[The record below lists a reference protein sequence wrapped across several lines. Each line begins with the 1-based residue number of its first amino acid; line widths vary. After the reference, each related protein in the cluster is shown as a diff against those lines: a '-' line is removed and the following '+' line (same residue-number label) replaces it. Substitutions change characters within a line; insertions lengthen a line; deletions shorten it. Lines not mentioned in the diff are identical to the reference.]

1 MGTLPPVIMDGIV
14 VVLTIKKIRKRT
26 NRWISLS
33 AVSPSSR
40 NITQQCVWMY
50 NHPKMYTRCMYRVS
64 AGKMRVRVKMRGENE
79 KQYGDDGGG
88 GGDDDDGGGGSAI
101 TNAMVVTRVRD
112 DEKLEEET
120 LISTSTTT
128 TTTRR
133 KDMRYNLWTHS
144 VAFMILFSGMTTFFF
159 PYHPHPRTHTNSH
172 RPQTAFQT
180 ASEYSQP
187 ILLELG

>member
-1 MGTLPPVIMDGIV
+1 
-14 VVLTIKKIRKRT
+14 
-26 NRWISLS
+26 
-33 AVSPSSR
+33 
-40 NITQQCVWMY
+40 
-50 NHPKMYTRCMYRVS
+50 MYRVS

-79 KQYGDDGGG
+79 KQYGDDDGG
-88 GGDDDDGGGGSAI
+88 GGDDDDGGGGSAV

-120 LISTSTTT
+120 LISTSTT

-144 VAFMILFSGMTTFFF
+144 VAFMILFSGMTTFCF

>member
-1 MGTLPPVIMDGIV
+1 
-14 VVLTIKKIRKRT
+14 
-26 NRWISLS
+26 
-33 AVSPSSR
+33 
-40 NITQQCVWMY
+40 
-50 NHPKMYTRCMYRVS
+50 MYRVS

-144 VAFMILFSGMTTFFF
+144 VAFMILFSGMTTFSPLSSTPTYTYKF
-159 PYHPHPRTHTNSH
+159 PSPANSVSN
-172 RPQTAFQT
+172 RFRV
-180 ASEYSQP
+180 
-187 ILLELG
+187 